1 MDKLVSITTLLLRI
15 NSVLMLICKYLIIL
29 IMAAI
34 AAILI
39 ASVVFRYGLNNA
51 LSWAEESSKYLMV
64 WLTFLGAPIALRHF
78 GHINIDFLINLLP
91 ARLEQMMYMIVSLV
105 IAFTMGI
112 VFWKGLG
119 FAELGARQVASS
131 FNLSMFYLYVAV
143 PIGAAL
149 TILVALEQ
157 ALQAFAGIFDPGRG
171 LALTHKQINS
181 AT

>member
-1 MDKLVSITTLLLRI
+1 MKTLSSITGWLLRF
-15 NSVLMLICKYLIIL
+15 NSALLLICKYLIIL

-34 AAILI
+34 AVILI

-64 WLTFLGAPIALRHF
+64 WLTFLGTPIALRHF
-78 GHINIDFLINLLP
+78 GHINIDFLISWLP
-91 ARLEQMMYMIVSLV
+91 VRLEQLMYLLVSLV
-105 IAFTMGI
+105 IGFTMGI
-112 VFWKGLG
+112 VLWKGLG
-119 FAELGARQVASS
+119 FAELGARQVAST
-131 FNLSMFYLYVAV
+131 FNLSMFYLYIAV

-157 ALQAFAGIFDPGRG
+157 ALQAFIGVFDPDNG
-171 LALTHKQINS
+171 LSLTHKQIDS